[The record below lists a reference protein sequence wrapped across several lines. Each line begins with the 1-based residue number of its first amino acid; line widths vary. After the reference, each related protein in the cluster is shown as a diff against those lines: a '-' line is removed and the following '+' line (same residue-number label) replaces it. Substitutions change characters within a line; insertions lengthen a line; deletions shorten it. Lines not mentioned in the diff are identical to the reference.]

1 MRAGDRKSPLSAA
14 ARAAV
19 LPGPPDLK
27 ETATEPAVPL
37 PTEQAVPIP
46 TGPAVP
52 LPTEQTVPLP
62 TGPAVPLPTEPAALL
77 PTELTA
83 PLPMGPT
90 ARLPMEPETGLY
102 GEMFRQTA
110 ETAQEPVRK
119 EKFPRI
125 FLSPI
130 LFPQTGGGAG

>member
-37 PTEQAVPIP
+37 PTEQAVPLP
-46 TGPAVP
+46 TEPAVP
-52 LPTEQTVPLP
+52 LLME
-62 TGPAVPLPTEPAALL
+62 PAVPLPTEPAALL

-130 LFPQTGGGAG
+130 LFLQTGGGAG

>member
-37 PTEQAVPIP
+37 PTEQAVPLP
-46 TGPAVP
+46 TEPAVP
-52 LPTEQTVPLP
+52 LLME
-62 TGPAVPLPTEPAALL
+62 PAVPLPTEPAALL

-90 ARLPMEPETGLY
+90 ARLPTAPETGVDV
-102 GEMFRQTA
+102 EMVRQTA
-110 ETAQEPVRK
+110 ETAQDPIRK
-119 EKFPRI
+119 EKLPRI